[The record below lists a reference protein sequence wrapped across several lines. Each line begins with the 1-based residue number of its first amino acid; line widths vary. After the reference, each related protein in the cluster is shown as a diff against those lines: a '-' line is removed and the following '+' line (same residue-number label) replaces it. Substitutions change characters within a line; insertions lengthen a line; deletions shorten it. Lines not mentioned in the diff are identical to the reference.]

1 MEKII
6 LNDISIKGFMFK
18 NKKDSFNSILKNKQF
33 DLKNGTGSEQTF
45 FQGRYRNG
53 QQTHEKKLGITNH
66 QGNANQNHNE
76 ISCHSCQ
83 SGYYQKLKKN
93 YKCW

>member
-1 MEKII
+1 MIYLIWDSCSKIKRTHSTQYQKTI
-6 LNDISIKGFMFK
+6 
-18 NKKDSFNSILKNKQF
+18 NSI
-33 DLKNGTGSEQTF
+33 KNGTGSEQTF

-53 QQTHEKKLGITNH
+53 QQTHEKMLSVTNH
-66 QGNANQNHNE
+66 QGNANQNHKE